1 MQIEATSEVES
12 LIERNS
18 SVKLLLDN
26 KRKEVQELQQTSH
39 KALADARRIL
49 TVCQQLMNTEDADF
63 NAFLNSLPSD
73 APGQQMEDEIS
84 SEKARL
90 ELMHEGNG
98 GVIKEYEQRQ
108 RKVESLKAKA
118 AECKHALD
126 ELQDK
131 IKEIRE
137 HWEPELDKLVEKIS
151 RSFSYNMGQINCA
164 GEVGIFKDEQDFDEW
179 AIQIRVKFRYVQAT
193 SDIPS
198 LCTCQLDIAIGSLQQ
213 CSTKRGLKIVQ
224 RKRTPHHPR
233 FPPPVRWRT
242 RRLHNLL
249 PHVPPVPHPLSL
261 PRRRRNQPRHG
272 PPQRA
277 PSPQAHGQ
285 HSVRH
290 R

>member
-1 MQIEATSEVES
+1 MHTAEVMQIEATSEVQT

-26 KRKEVQELQQTSH
+26 KRKEVEALQQTTQ
-39 KALADARRIL
+39 KARDDARRIL
-49 TVCQQLMNTEDADF
+49 AICQQLVASEDAAF
-63 NAFLNSLPSD
+63 NAFLNSIPTD

-118 AECKHALD
+118 EECKHALD

-179 AIQIRVKFRYVQAT
+179 AIQIRVKFRYVQP
-193 SDIPS
+193 DILSLSSIVGLISPS
-198 LCTCQLDIAIGSLQQ
+198 A
-213 CSTKRGLKIVQ
+213 
-224 RKRTPHHPR
+224 
-233 FPPPVRWRT
+233 
-242 RRLHNLL
+242 
-249 PHVPPVPHPLSL
+249 LSL
-261 PRRRRNQPRHG
+261 PRNKLTTATGKMNPSPSSTPTG
-272 PPQRA
+272 SPVANA
-277 PSPQAHGQ
+277 PSPQ
-285 HSVRH
+285 SSTSCPSNP
-290 R
+290 